1 MDILKFITQF
11 SGKPKKHGDIWFYIL
26 CNINNGVNTLQL
38 QSIFNISNSSLY
50 RIFNIYNTDINNNNE
65 TLNIY
70 IDKTYI
76 KCNINKKVTKQIK
89 RKEKEPLQQDNI
101 YKQIIEHLNIQSGK
115 KFSYKSNATIKF
127 IDSRLKEKYILDDFK
142 KEIDIKCTKWLNTS
156 MEDYI
161 RPQTLFSNKFEGYI
175 NESLVS
181 VNNNKKDTVDK
192 ANETIN
198 KAKQFDWEFDSKS

>member
-11 SGKPKKHGDIWFYIL
+11 SDKPKKHGDIWFYIL
-26 CNINNGVNTLQL
+26 CNINNGVNTLHL
-38 QSIFNISNSSLY
+38 QSIFNISKSSLY

-76 KCNINKKVTKQIK
+76 KCNINKKGTKQVK
-89 RKEKEPLQQDNI
+89 RKEKEPLKQDNI
-101 YKQIIEHLNIQSGK
+101 YKQIIEHLNMQSGK

-142 KEIDIKCTKWLNTS
+142 KVIDIKCTKWLNTS

>member
-1 MDILKFITQF
+1 M
-11 SGKPKKHGDIWFYIL
+11 
-26 CNINNGVNTLQL
+26 
-38 QSIFNISNSSLY
+38 
-50 RIFNIYNTDINNNNE
+50 
-65 TLNIY
+65 
-70 IDKTYI
+70 
-76 KCNINKKVTKQIK
+76 
-89 RKEKEPLQQDNI
+89 
-101 YKQIIEHLNIQSGK
+101 QSGK

-142 KEIDIKCTKWLNTS
+142 KVIDIKCTKWLNTS

-198 KAKQFDWEFDSKS
+198 KAKQFDWVGALLGLSWALLGLSWALSGLPSFLGYLGFQVS